1 MPCIMPKMPLPL
13 HADAGMLWHPVR
25 CVSPPAAA
33 NQTAPCVL
41 AAVALSGMV
50 LDCEPPHYAPL
61 ACLLAASGCRS
72 ACRAGE
78 GVMMGW
84 EAPQMQH

>member
-33 NQTAPCVL
+33 ANQTAPCVL
-41 AAVALSGMV
+41 AAMPLSGMV
-50 LDCEPPHYAPL
+50 LDCEASPL
-61 ACLLAASGCRS
+61 RTSCLLAGCFWLLVAVALPAVQGR
-72 ACRAGE
+72 G
-78 GVMMGW
+78 
-84 EAPQMQH
+84 